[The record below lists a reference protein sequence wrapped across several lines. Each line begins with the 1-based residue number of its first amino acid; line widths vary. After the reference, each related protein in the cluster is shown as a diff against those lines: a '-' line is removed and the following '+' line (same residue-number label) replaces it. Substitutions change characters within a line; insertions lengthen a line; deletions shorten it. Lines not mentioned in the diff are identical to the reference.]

1 MLSVKGMDVFYG
13 RVKAL
18 KEISLHV
25 PPGGI
30 IALLGAN
37 GAGKTTTLR
46 TVCGIMKPAKGTIT
60 LEGERIDGLMT
71 EEIVK
76 RGVSMVAEGRRLF
89 PEMTVLEN
97 LEVGAFNRRDKEE
110 VKKDLRNIHEIFP
123 RLEERKSQLAASL
136 SGGEQQMLAIGRAL
150 MSRPKLLLLDEPSLG
165 LAPLLVR
172 DIFKVIKDLNEGGL
186 TILLV
191 EQNARK
197 ALQYAKEAY
206 VLEIGRIILNGDPKS
221 LLSNKQFYDAY
232 LGTSAMQGQST

>member
-1 MLSVKGMDVFYG
+1 
-13 RVKAL
+13 
-18 KEISLHV
+18 
-25 PPGGI
+25 
-30 IALLGAN
+30 
-37 GAGKTTTLR
+37 
-46 TVCGIMKPAKGTIT
+46 
-60 LEGERIDGLMT
+60 
-71 EEIVK
+71 
-76 RGVSMVAEGRRLF
+76 
-89 PEMTVLEN
+89 MTVLEN
-97 LEVGAFNRRDKEE
+97 LEVGAFNRKDREE
-110 VKKDLRNIHEIFP
+110 VKKDLKNIYEIFP

-165 LAPLLVR
+165 LAPILVR
-172 DIFKVIKDLNEGGL
+172 DIFKIIKDLNDGGL

-232 LGTSAMQGQST
+232 LGSLAMQR

>member
-1 MLSVKGMDVFYG
+1 MLSVEGIDVSYG
-13 RVKAL
+13 SVRAL
-18 KEISLHV
+18 KEISFHV
-25 PPGGI
+25 PPKGI

-46 TVCGIMKPAKGTIT
+46 AVCGILKPAKGTIT

-97 LEVGAFNRRDKEE
+97 LEVGAFNRKDREE
-110 VKKDLRNIHEIFP
+110 VKKDLKNIYEIFH

-165 LAPLLVR
+165 LAPILVR
-172 DIFKVIKDLNEGGL
+172 DIFKIIKDLNDGGL

-232 LGTSAMQGQST
+232 LGSLAMRR

>member
-1 MLSVKGMDVFYG
+1 MLSVDGIDVFYG
-13 RVKAL
+13 NVRAL
-18 KEISLHV
+18 KEISFHV
-25 PPGGI
+25 PPRGFI
-30 IALLGAN
+30 SLLGAN
-37 GAGKTTTLR
+37 GAGKSTTLR

-60 LEGERIDGLMT
+60 LEGGRIDRLRT

-89 PEMTVLEN
+89 PEMTVFEN

-110 VKKDLRNIHEIFP
+110 VKKDLKNIHEIFP

-165 LAPLLVR
+165 LAPLVVR
-172 DIFKVIKDLNEGGL
+172 DIFKIIKDLNNGGL

-206 VLEIGRIILNGDPKS
+206 ILEIGRIILNGDPKS
-221 LLSNKQFYDAY
+221 LLANKQFYDAY
-232 LGTSAMQGQST
+232 LGSSAVQR

>member
-1 MLSVKGMDVFYG
+1 MLSVEGIDVFYG

-25 PPGGI
+25 PPKGI

-46 TVCGIMKPAKGTIT
+46 AVCGILKPAKGTIT

-97 LEVGAFNRRDKEE
+97 LEMGAFNRKDREE
-110 VKKDLRNIHEIFP
+110 VKKDLKNIYEIFS

-165 LAPLLVR
+165 LAPILVR
-172 DIFKVIKDLNEGGL
+172 DIFKIIKDLNDGGL

-206 VLEIGRIILNGDPKS
+206 VLEIGRIILNGDPKN

-232 LGTSAMQGQST
+232 LGSLAMQR

>member
-71 EEIVK
+71 EEIVR

-110 VKKDLRNIHEIFP
+110 VRKDLKNIHEIFP

>member
-1 MLSVKGMDVFYG
+1 MLSVEGMDVFYG

-25 PPGGI
+25 PPEGI

-46 TVCGIMKPAKGTIT
+46 AVCGILKPAKGTIT

-97 LEVGAFNRRDKEE
+97 LEVGAFNRKDREE
-110 VKKDLRNIHEIFP
+110 VKKDLKNIYEIFS

-165 LAPLLVR
+165 LAPILVR
-172 DIFKVIKDLNEGGL
+172 DIFKIIKDLNDGGL

-232 LGTSAMQGQST
+232 LGTSTKG